1 MKMYK
6 YILMTLITLI
16 LLGWSCSAS
25 AQQDSD
31 SVRELLEERDQQ
43 IKELVGPEGTEYTQQ
58 QRDELKDI
66 INGIIDYEAMGSY
79 ALADTYEELSE
90 EERAEFIDLF
100 STIIRDQSLNKLDI
114 YRADIEYNSIEV
126 DDGQAKVN
134 ILAVLEDVRTP
145 VIYDMEYREAN
156 DQWVITD
163 MTIDDVSTAGSY
175 RRQFQSMLQKGG
187 FDFLMERLRKRA
199 AR

>member
-1 MKMYK
+1 MTGYK
-6 YILMTLITLI
+6 YILMTLMTLM
-16 LLGWSCSAS
+16 LFGWNNSAV
-25 AQQDSD
+25 AQKDSD

-79 ALADTYEELSE
+79 ALADTYDELSE
-90 EERAEFIDLF
+90 EERIEFIDLF
-100 STIIRDQSLNKLDI
+100 STVIRDQSLNKLDI
-114 YRADIEYNSIEV
+114 YRADIQYNSIEV
-126 DDGQAKVN
+126 TDGQAKVD
-134 ILAVLEDVRTP
+134 ILAVLKNVRTP
-145 VIYDMEYREAN
+145 VVYDMEYRESEG
-156 DQWVITD
+156 QWVITD
-163 MTIDDVSTAGSY
+163 MAIDDVSTADSY